1 MNEAVK
7 IGSYEDD
14 DYGND
19 CFAVEEIL
27 RMEMIAALSSKVR
40 DGMDPHT
47 FFNLYGDDRT
57 LDQCT

>member
-1 MNEAVK
+1 MK
-7 IGSYEDD
+7 IRRLENGKLGRHGET
-14 DYGND
+14 
-19 CFAVEEIL
+19 
-27 RMEMIAALSSKVR
+27 ALGAGLATALLIKCGVR